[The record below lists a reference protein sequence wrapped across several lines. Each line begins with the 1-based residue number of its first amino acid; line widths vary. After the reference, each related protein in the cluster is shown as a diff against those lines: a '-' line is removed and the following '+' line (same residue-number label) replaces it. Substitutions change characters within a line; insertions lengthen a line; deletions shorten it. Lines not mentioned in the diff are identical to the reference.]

1 MTGQNSVRTR
11 TQGAGRWAMPETRY
25 SQARLFFAE
34 LIYSVKGSNTSAI
47 TCCFATVIILLQ
59 TF

>member
-1 MTGQNSVRTR
+1 MTGQNSVQTHM
-11 TQGAGRWAMPETRY
+11 QEAGHWGMPETCY
-25 SQARLFFAE
+25 SQATLFFAE

-47 TCCFATVIILLQ
+47 TCCFAAVIIHLK